1 MAIFYPR
8 RIDPPILFNEKGSR
22 VAACMVIYMTL
33 KLAITAAMALWKTG
47 LPEKAIKYIF
57 DKANVI
63 LLDERS
69 DRESFQ
75 TALEHY
81 PDDELMIYVPDV
93 YQEDIYR
100 IDYARLKEN
109 GIKLI
114 SFDIDDTIDDSF
126 INKLQANAPGL
137 TVTMPGK
144 ARELVQ
150 GLKAMGFTVVLL
162 TNAQQELAEG
172 ACKDLGADYCIARAK
187 KPETSGFEMIASRYG
202 VDKSQMAHVGNSM
215 RADIAGGNKYGVTTC
230 LVRRAGTSMK
240 IVKFVSKTL
249 GVPTKGHLIRER
261 LLERSMWR
269 KHHVY
274 RPGDQY
280 YQLGE
285 EPEYRRQTPPVDKPV
300 VTIFYDGKAPYAAA
314 FNLCRHIQ
322 SMGIEAK
329 LKDAGD
335 YDEGYPGKVIIIGH
349 HDLTKK
355 QLAEVGV
362 LYNSYG
368 LILGYTQDKCVL
380 RVSRSS
386 LGKGKKGRKKFE
398 EYYNT
403 RIHSYKELAATY
415 NVPMQF
421 GSRDE
426 TRKSQYDL
434 IWLIFATHWLYGFL
448 GKTSE
453 LGPGAG
459 IDIAQQ
465 AANDLIQKVTADK
478 DKVYTLEE
486 LLRNTYKANESDG
499 MKILR
504 KHLGDNIAFTC
515 VWADARDERELEESE
530 LLDGELSGYV
540 FTVGGY
546 TIRSAVCLYQDD
558 DEADY
563 TQRVPAGQDAI
574 AQYREA
580 GWRMPSPGNGVR
592 EVQVVSARYNGSG
605 SEGWQH
611 ICIAATSIRWDE
623 SINFIGTLKPSALAP
638 DEQEV
643 LLILKQYTG
652 DSFGVAHWYK
662 LSSDGN
668 VTEYEEHP
676 YDPESFEASWRGR
689 V

>member
-1 MAIFYPR
+1 
-8 RIDPPILFNEKGSR
+8 
-22 VAACMVIYMTL
+22 
-33 KLAITAAMALWKTG
+33 
-47 LPEKAIKYIF
+47 
-57 DKANVI
+57 
-63 LLDERS
+63 
-69 DRESFQ
+69 
-75 TALEHY
+75 
-81 PDDELMIYVPDV
+81 MIYVPDV

-137 TVTMPGK
+137 TVTMPDK

-172 ACKDLGADYCIARAK
+172 ACKDLGADYCIARAR
-187 KPETSGFEMIASRYG
+187 KPEISGFEMIASRYG

-285 EPEYRRQTPPVDKPV
+285 EPEYRRQTPPADKPV

-329 LKDAGD
+329 LKDASD
-335 YDEGYPGKVIIIGH
+335 YDEGCPGKVIIIGH

-368 LILGYTQDKCVL
+368 LMLGYTQDKCVL

-403 RIHSYKELAATY
+403 RILSYKELAASY

-434 IWLIFATHWLYGFL
+434 IWLVFATHWLYGFL
-448 GKTSE
+448 GKTGE
-453 LGPGAG
+453 LGKG
-459 IDIAQQ
+459 DDHDLAQQ
-465 AANDLIQKVTADK
+465 AANDLLQKVNADK
-478 DKVYTLEE
+478 DQVYTLDE
-486 LLRNTYKANESDG
+486 LLRNTYKANESAG
-499 MKILR
+499 MKTLR
-504 KHLGDNIAFTC
+504 THLGEDIVFTG
-515 VWADARDERELEESE
+515 VWADASDERELEDSE
-530 LLDGELSGYV
+530 LLDGELAGYV
-540 FTVGGY
+540 FTVGSY
-546 TIRSAVCLYQDD
+546 TIRSAVCLFRDD

-580 GWRMPSPGNGVR
+580 GWRMPGPGNGVR
-592 EVQVVSARYNGSG
+592 EVQVISARYNDFG
-605 SEGWQH
+605 SEDWQH
-611 ICIAATSIRWDE
+611 VCLAATSLRWDE
-623 SINFIGTLKPSALAP
+623 SINFIATLKPAVSAPA
-638 DEQEV
+638 EQEMLFV
-643 LLILKQYTG
+643 LKQYTG

-668 VTEYEEHP
+668 VTEYQEHP
-676 YDPESFEASWRGR
+676 YDPESFEASWRD
-689 V
+689 

>member
-1 MAIFYPR
+1 M
-8 RIDPPILFNEKGSR
+8 LH
-22 VAACMVIYMTL
+22 
-33 KLAITAAMALWKTG
+33 KLVLNIAKALGRAG
-47 LPEKAIKYIF
+47 LPGKAAQYIY
-57 DKANVI
+57 DKVSAMT
-63 LLDERS
+63 LDERS

-75 TALEHY
+75 AALEHY
-81 PDDELMIYVPDV
+81 SDDELMTYVPDV

-137 TVTMPGK
+137 TVTMPDK

-240 IVKFVSKTL
+240 LVKFVSNTL

-261 LLERSMWR
+261 LLERNMWR

-274 RPGDQY
+274 HPGDQY

-285 EPEYRRQTPPVDKPV
+285 EPEYRRQTPPADKPV
-300 VTIFYDGKAPYAAA
+300 VTIFYDGKAPYTAA

-329 LKDAGD
+329 LKDVGD

-349 HDLTKK
+349 HNLTKK

-368 LILGYTQDKCVL
+368 LMLGYTQDKCVL

-386 LGKGKKGRKKFE
+386 LGKGKKGREKFE

-403 RIHSYKELAATY
+403 RILSYKELAATY

-434 IWLIFATHWLYGFL
+434 
-448 GKTSE
+448 
-453 LGPGAG
+453 
-459 IDIAQQ
+459 
-465 AANDLIQKVTADK
+465 
-478 DKVYTLEE
+478 
-486 LLRNTYKANESDG
+486 
-499 MKILR
+499 M
-504 KHLGDNIAFTC
+504 
-515 VWADARDERELEESE
+515 
-530 LLDGELSGYV
+530 
-540 FTVGGY
+540 
-546 TIRSAVCLYQDD
+546 
-558 DEADY
+558 
-563 TQRVPAGQDAI
+563 
-574 AQYREA
+574 
-580 GWRMPSPGNGVR
+580 
-592 EVQVVSARYNGSG
+592 
-605 SEGWQH
+605 
-611 ICIAATSIRWDE
+611 
-623 SINFIGTLKPSALAP
+623 
-638 DEQEV
+638 
-643 LLILKQYTG
+643 
-652 DSFGVAHWYK
+652 
-662 LSSDGN
+662 
-668 VTEYEEHP
+668 
-676 YDPESFEASWRGR
+676 
-689 V
+689 

>member
-1 MAIFYPR
+1 MA
-8 RIDPPILFNEKGSR
+8 
-22 VAACMVIYMTL
+22 L
-33 KLAITAAMALWKTG
+33 KLALTVAMALWKTG
-47 LPEKAIKYIF
+47 LPEKAAKYVY
-57 DKANVI
+57 DKASAM

-75 TALEHY
+75 AALEHY
-81 PDDELMIYVPDV
+81 SDDELMVYVPDV

-109 GIKLI
+109 GVKLI

-126 INKLQANAPGL
+126 INKLEANAPGM
-137 TVTMPGK
+137 TVTMPDK
-144 ARELVQ
+144 ARELVR
-150 GLKAMGFTVVLL
+150 GLKAMGFTVVL
-162 TNAQQELAEG
+162 Q
-172 ACKDLGADYCIARAK
+172 
-187 KPETSGFEMIASRYG
+187 TSGFEAISSRYG

-240 IVKFVSKTL
+240 LVKFVSKAL

-261 LLERSMWR
+261 LLERNMWR

-285 EPEYRRQTPPVDKPV
+285 EPEYRRQAPPENKSV

-322 SMGIEAK
+322 SMGVDAK
-329 LKDAGD
+329 LKDAD
-335 YDEGYPGKVIIIGH
+335 EYYEGYPGKVIIIGH

-355 QLAEVGV
+355 QLAAVGV
-362 LYNSYG
+362 LYNSNG
-368 LILGYTQDKCVL
+368 LMLGYTRDQFVL
-380 RVSRSS
+380 RVSRSA
-386 LGKGKKGRKKFE
+386 LGKGKKGCKKFE

-434 IWLIFATHWLYGFL
+434 IWLVFATHWLYGFL

-453 LGPGAG
+453 LGQGAG

-499 MKILR
+499 MKTLR

-546 TIRSAVCLYQDD
+546 TIRSTVCLYQDD
-558 DEADY
+558 DETDY
-563 TQRVPAGQDAI
+563 TQQVLARRDMI
-574 AQYREA
+574 AQYQQE
-580 GWRMPSPGNGVR
+580 GWRMLGPGNGVR
-592 EVQVVSARYNGSG
+592 EVQVISARYNGSG

-623 SINFIGTLKPSALAP
+623 GINFIGTLKPSASVP

-643 LLILKQYTG
+643 LFILKQYTG

-676 YDPESFEASWRGR
+676 YNPESFEASWKD
-689 V
+689 

>member
-1 MAIFYPR
+1 M
-8 RIDPPILFNEKGSR
+8 
-22 VAACMVIYMTL
+22 
-33 KLAITAAMALWKTG
+33 WK
-47 LPEKAIKYIF
+47 
-57 DKANVI
+57 
-63 LLDERS
+63 RW
-69 DRESFQ
+69 SF
-75 TALEHY
+75 
-81 PDDELMIYVPDV
+81 
-93 YQEDIYR
+93 IYR

-109 GIKLI
+109 GVKLL

-126 INKLQANAPGL
+126 INKLEANTPGI
-137 TVTMPGK
+137 TVTMPDK
-144 ARELVQ
+144 ARELVR

-187 KPETSGFEMIASRYG
+187 KPETSGFGAISSRYG

-240 IVKFVSKTL
+240 LVKFVSKAL

-261 LLERSMWR
+261 LLERNMWR

-285 EPEYRRQTPPVDKPV
+285 EPEYRRQAPPEDKSV

-322 SMGIEAK
+322 SMGVDAK
-329 LKDAGD
+329 LKDADD
-335 YDEGYPGKVIIIGH
+335 YYEGYPGKVIIIGH

-355 QLAEVGV
+355 QLAAVGV
-362 LYNSYG
+362 LYNSNG
-368 LILGYTQDKCVL
+368 LMLGYTRDQCVL
-380 RVSRSS
+380 RVSRSA

-434 IWLIFATHWLYGFL
+434 IWLVFATHWLYGFL

-453 LGPGAG
+453 LGQGAG
-459 IDIAQQ
+459 IDSAQQ

-499 MKILR
+499 MKTLR

-558 DEADY
+558 EEADY
-563 TQRVPAGQDAI
+563 TQRVPARRDMI
-574 AQYREA
+574 AQYQQEN
-580 GWRMPSPGNGVR
+580 WRMLGHESGVR

-623 SINFIGTLKPSALAP
+623 SINFIGTLKPSAPAP
-638 DEQEV
+638 DEQEM
-643 LLILKQYTG
+643 LFILKQYTG

-668 VTEYEEHP
+668 VAEYEEHP
-676 YDPESFEASWRGR
+676 FDPESFETSWEE
-689 V
+689 

>member
-1 MAIFYPR
+1 MA
-8 RIDPPILFNEKGSR
+8 
-22 VAACMVIYMTL
+22 L
-33 KLAITAAMALWKTG
+33 KLALTVAMALWKTG
-47 LPEKAIKYIF
+47 LPEKAAKYVY
-57 DKANVI
+57 DKASAM

-75 TALEHY
+75 AALEHY
-81 PDDELMIYVPDV
+81 SDDELMVYVPDV

-109 GIKLI
+109 GVKLI
-114 SFDIDDTIDDSF
+114 SFDIDDTIDYSF
-126 INKLQANAPGL
+126 INKLEANTPGI
-137 TVTMPGK
+137 TVTMPDK
-144 ARELVQ
+144 ARELVR

-187 KPETSGFEMIASRYG
+187 KPETSGFGAISSRYG

-240 IVKFVSKTL
+240 LVKFVSKAL

-261 LLERSMWR
+261 LLERNMWR

-285 EPEYRRQTPPVDKPV
+285 EPEYRRQAPPEDKSV

-322 SMGIEAK
+322 SMGVDAK
-329 LKDAGD
+329 LKDADD
-335 YDEGYPGKVIIIGH
+335 YYEGYPGKVIIIGH

-355 QLAEVGV
+355 QLAAVGV
-362 LYNSYG
+362 LYNSNG
-368 LILGYTQDKCVL
+368 LMLGYTRDQFVL
-380 RVSRSS
+380 RVSRSA
-386 LGKGKKGRKKFE
+386 LGKGKKGCKKFE

-434 IWLIFATHWLYGFL
+434 IWLVFATHWLYGFL

-453 LGPGAG
+453 LGQGAG
-459 IDIAQQ
+459 IDSAQQ

-478 DKVYTLEE
+478 GKVYTLEE

-499 MKILR
+499 MKTLR

-515 VWADARDERELEESE
+515 VWADARDERELEE
-530 LLDGELSGYV
+530 
-540 FTVGGY
+540 
-546 TIRSAVCLYQDD
+546 
-558 DEADY
+558 
-563 TQRVPAGQDAI
+563 
-574 AQYREA
+574 
-580 GWRMPSPGNGVR
+580 
-592 EVQVVSARYNGSG
+592 
-605 SEGWQH
+605 
-611 ICIAATSIRWDE
+611 
-623 SINFIGTLKPSALAP
+623 
-638 DEQEV
+638 
-643 LLILKQYTG
+643 
-652 DSFGVAHWYK
+652 
-662 LSSDGN
+662 
-668 VTEYEEHP
+668 
-676 YDPESFEASWRGR
+676 
-689 V
+689 

>member
-1 MAIFYPR
+1 M
-8 RIDPPILFNEKGSR
+8 LH
-22 VAACMVIYMTL
+22 
-33 KLAITAAMALWKTG
+33 KLVLNIAKALGRAG
-47 LPEKAIKYIF
+47 LPGKAAQYIY
-57 DKANVI
+57 DKASAMM
-63 LLDERS
+63 LDERS

-75 TALEHY
+75 AALEHY
-81 PDDELMIYVPDV
+81 SDDELMTYVPDV

-137 TVTMPGK
+137 TVTMPDK

-172 ACKDLGADYCIARAK
+172 ACKDLGADYCIARAR
-187 KPETSGFEMIASRYG
+187 KPEISGFEMIASRYG

-240 IVKFVSKTL
+240 LVKFVSNTL

-261 LLERSMWR
+261 LLERNMWR

-274 RPGDQY
+274 HPGDQY

-285 EPEYRRQTPPVDKPV
+285 EPEYRRQTPPADKPV
-300 VTIFYDGKAPYAAA
+300 VTIFYDGKAPYTAA

-329 LKDAGD
+329 LKDVGD

-368 LILGYTQDKCVL
+368 LMLGYTQDKCVL

-386 LGKGKKGRKKFE
+386 LGKGKKGREKFE

-403 RIHSYKELAATY
+403 RILSYKELAATY

-434 IWLIFATHWLYGFL
+434 MWLVFATHWLYGFL
-448 GKTSE
+448 GKTGE
-453 LGPGAG
+453 LGKGA
-459 IDIAQQ
+459 DHDLAQQ
-465 AANDLIQKVTADK
+465 AANDLVQQINADK
-478 DKVYTLEE
+478 DQVYTLDE
-486 LLRNTYKANESDG
+486 LLRNTYKANESAG
-499 MKILR
+499 MKTLR
-504 KHLGDNIAFTC
+504 THLGEDIAFTG

-530 LLDGELSGYV
+530 LLDGELSGFV
-540 FTVGGY
+540 FTIGSY
-546 TIRSAVCLYQDD
+546 TIRSAVCLYRDD
-558 DEADY
+558 DEIDY
-563 TQRVPAGQDAI
+563 TQRVPAGEDAI
-574 AQYREA
+574 AQYREE
-580 GWRMPSPGNGVR
+580 GWRLLGPGNGVR
-592 EVQVVSARYNGSG
+592 EVQVISARYNGFG
-605 SEGWQH
+605 SVEGWRH
-611 ICIAATSIRWDE
+611 VCLAATSLRWDE
-623 SINFIGTLKPSALAP
+623 SINFIATLKPVASAPA
-638 DEQEV
+638 EQEV
-643 LLILKQYTG
+643 LFILKQYTG

-676 YDPESFEASWRGR
+676 YDPESFEASWRDQA
-689 V
+689 

>member
-1 MAIFYPR
+1 MA
-8 RIDPPILFNEKGSR
+8 
-22 VAACMVIYMTL
+22 L
-33 KLAITAAMALWKTG
+33 KLALTVAMALWKTG
-47 LPEKAIKYIF
+47 LPEKAAKYVY
-57 DKANVI
+57 DKASAM

-75 TALEHY
+75 AALEHY
-81 PDDELMIYVPDV
+81 SDDELMVYVPDV

-109 GIKLI
+109 GVKLI

-126 INKLQANAPGL
+126 INKLEANAPGM
-137 TVTMPGK
+137 TVTMPDK
-144 ARELVQ
+144 ARELVR

-187 KPETSGFEMIASRYG
+187 KPETSGFEAISSRYG

-240 IVKFVSKTL
+240 LVKFVSKAL

-261 LLERSMWR
+261 LLERNMWR

-285 EPEYRRQTPPVDKPV
+285 EPEYRRQAPPENKSV

-322 SMGIEAK
+322 SMGVDAK
-329 LKDAGD
+329 LKDADD
-335 YDEGYPGKVIIIGH
+335 YYEGYPGKVIIIGH

-355 QLAEVGV
+355 QLAAVGV
-362 LYNSYG
+362 LYNSNG
-368 LILGYTQDKCVL
+368 LMLGYTQDQCVL

-403 RIHSYKELAATY
+403 RILSYKELAATY

-421 GSRDE
+421 GSHDE

-434 IWLIFATHWLYGFL
+434 IWLVFATHWLYGFL

-453 LGPGAG
+453 LEQGAG

-465 AANDLIQKVTADK
+465 AANDLIQKVDADK
-478 DKVYTLEE
+478 DAIYTVDE
-486 LLRNTYKANESDG
+486 LLRNTYKANESAG
-499 MKILR
+499 MKTLR
-504 KHLGDNIAFTC
+504 RHLSDDIAFTG
-515 VWADARDERELEESE
+515 VLAEARDERELEEAE

-563 TQRVPAGQDAI
+563 TQQVPAGRDVI
-574 AQYREA
+574 VQYQQE
-580 GWRMPSPGNGVR
+580 GWRMLGPGNGVR
-592 EVQVVSARYNGSG
+592 EVQVISARYNSAG

-611 ICIAATSIRWDE
+611 ICIAATSLRWDE
-623 SINFIGTLKPSALAP
+623 SINFIGTLKTSASAP

-643 LLILKQYTG
+643 LFILKQYTG

-662 LSSDGN
+662 LSSNGN

-676 YDPESFEASWRGR
+676 YDPESFEASWSD
-689 V
+689 

>member
-1 MAIFYPR
+1 M
-8 RIDPPILFNEKGSR
+8 LH
-22 VAACMVIYMTL
+22 
-33 KLAITAAMALWKTG
+33 KLVLNIAKALGRAG
-47 LPEKAIKYIF
+47 LPGKAAQYIY
-57 DKANVI
+57 DKASAMM
-63 LLDERS
+63 LDERS

-75 TALEHY
+75 AALEHY
-81 PDDELMIYVPDV
+81 SDDELMTYVPDV

-137 TVTMPGK
+137 TVTMPDK

-172 ACKDLGADYCIARAK
+172 ACKDLGADYCIARAR
-187 KPETSGFEMIASRYG
+187 KPEISGFEMIASRYG

-240 IVKFVSKTL
+240 LVKFVSNTL

-261 LLERSMWR
+261 LLERNMWR

-274 RPGDQY
+274 HPGDQY

-285 EPEYRRQTPPVDKPV
+285 EPEYRRQTPPADKPV
-300 VTIFYDGKAPYAAA
+300 VTIFYDGKAPYTAA

-329 LKDAGD
+329 LKDVGD

-349 HDLTKK
+349 HNLTKK

-368 LILGYTQDKCVL
+368 LMLGYTQDKCVL

-386 LGKGKKGRKKFE
+386 LGKGKKGREKFE

-403 RIHSYKELAATY
+403 RILSYKELAATY

-434 IWLIFATHWLYGFL
+434 MWLVFATHWLYGFL
-448 GKTSE
+448 GKTGE
-453 LGPGAG
+453 LGKGA
-459 IDIAQQ
+459 DHDLAQQ
-465 AANDLIQKVTADK
+465 AANDLVQQINADK
-478 DKVYTLEE
+478 DQVYTLDE
-486 LLRNTYKANESDG
+486 LLRNTYKANESAG
-499 MKILR
+499 MKTLR
-504 KHLGDNIAFTC
+504 THLGEDIAFTG

-530 LLDGELSGYV
+530 LLDGELSGFV
-540 FTVGGY
+540 FTIGSY
-546 TIRSAVCLYQDD
+546 TIRSAVCLYRDD
-558 DEADY
+558 DEIDY
-563 TQRVPAGQDAI
+563 TQRVPAGEDAI
-574 AQYREA
+574 AQYREES
-580 GWRMPSPGNGVR
+580 WRLLGPGNGVR
-592 EVQVVSARYNGSG
+592 EVQVISARYNGFG
-605 SEGWQH
+605 SVEGWRH
-611 ICIAATSIRWDE
+611 VCLAATSLRWDE
-623 SINFIGTLKPSALAP
+623 SINFIATLKPVASAPA
-638 DEQEV
+638 EQEV
-643 LLILKQYTG
+643 LFILKQYTG

-676 YDPESFEASWRGR
+676 YDPESFEASWRDQA
-689 V
+689 

>member
-1 MAIFYPR
+1 M
-8 RIDPPILFNEKGSR
+8 LH
-22 VAACMVIYMTL
+22 
-33 KLAITAAMALWKTG
+33 KLVLNIAKALGRAG
-47 LPEKAIKYIF
+47 LPGKAAQYIY
-57 DKANVI
+57 DKASAMM
-63 LLDERS
+63 LDERS

-75 TALEHY
+75 AALEHY
-81 PDDELMIYVPDV
+81 SDDELMTYVPDV

-137 TVTMPGK
+137 TVTMPDK

-172 ACKDLGADYCIARAK
+172 ACKDLGADYCIARAR
-187 KPETSGFEMIASRYG
+187 KPEISGFEMIASRYG

-240 IVKFVSKTL
+240 LVKFVSNTL

-261 LLERSMWR
+261 LLERNMWR

-274 RPGDQY
+274 HPGDQY

-285 EPEYRRQTPPVDKPV
+285 EPEYRRQTPPADKPV
-300 VTIFYDGKAPYAAA
+300 VTIFYDGKAPYTAA

-329 LKDAGD
+329 LKDVGD

-349 HDLTKK
+349 HNLTKK

-368 LILGYTQDKCVL
+368 LMLGYTQDKCVL

-386 LGKGKKGRKKFE
+386 LGKGKKGREKFE

-403 RIHSYKELAATY
+403 RILSYKELAATY

-434 IWLIFATHWLYGFL
+434 MWLVFATHWLYGFL
-448 GKTSE
+448 GKTGE
-453 LGPGAG
+453 LGKGA
-459 IDIAQQ
+459 DHDLAQQ
-465 AANDLIQKVTADK
+465 AANDLVQQINADK
-478 DKVYTLEE
+478 DQVYTLDE
-486 LLRNTYKANESDG
+486 LLRNTYKANESAG
-499 MKILR
+499 MKTLR
-504 KHLGDNIAFTC
+504 THLGEDIAFTG

-530 LLDGELSGYV
+530 LLDGELSGFV
-540 FTVGGY
+540 FTIGSY
-546 TIRSAVCLYQDD
+546 TIRSAVCLYRDD
-558 DEADY
+558 DEIDY
-563 TQRVPAGQDAI
+563 TQRVPAGEDAI
-574 AQYREA
+574 AQYREE
-580 GWRMPSPGNGVR
+580 GWRLLGPGNGVR
-592 EVQVVSARYNGSG
+592 EVQVISARYNGFG
-605 SEGWQH
+605 SVEGWRH
-611 ICIAATSIRWDE
+611 VCLAATSLRWDE
-623 SINFIGTLKPSALAP
+623 SINFIATLKPVASAPA
-638 DEQEV
+638 EQEV
-643 LLILKQYTG
+643 LFILKQYTG

-662 LSSDGN
+662 LSFDGN

-676 YDPESFEASWRGR
+676 YDPESFEASWRDQA
-689 V
+689 

>member
-1 MAIFYPR
+1 
-8 RIDPPILFNEKGSR
+8 
-22 VAACMVIYMTL
+22 
-33 KLAITAAMALWKTG
+33 
-47 LPEKAIKYIF
+47 
-57 DKANVI
+57 
-63 LLDERS
+63 
-69 DRESFQ
+69 
-75 TALEHY
+75 
-81 PDDELMIYVPDV
+81 
-93 YQEDIYR
+93 
-100 IDYARLKEN
+100 
-109 GIKLI
+109 
-114 SFDIDDTIDDSF
+114 
-126 INKLQANAPGL
+126 
-137 TVTMPGK
+137 
-144 ARELVQ
+144 
-150 GLKAMGFTVVLL
+150 
-162 TNAQQELAEG
+162 
-172 ACKDLGADYCIARAK
+172 
-187 KPETSGFEMIASRYG
+187 MIASRYG

-285 EPEYRRQTPPVDKPV
+285 EPEYRRQTPPADKPV

-329 LKDAGD
+329 LKDASD
-335 YDEGYPGKVIIIGH
+335 YDEGCPGKVIIIGH

-368 LILGYTQDKCVL
+368 LMLGYTQDKCVL

-403 RIHSYKELAATY
+403 RILSYKELAASY

-434 IWLIFATHWLYGFL
+434 IWLVFATHWLYGFL
-448 GKTSE
+448 GKTGE
-453 LGPGAG
+453 LGKG
-459 IDIAQQ
+459 DDHDLAQQ
-465 AANDLIQKVTADK
+465 AANDLLQKVNADK
-478 DKVYTLEE
+478 DQVYTLDE
-486 LLRNTYKANESDG
+486 LLRNTYKANESAG
-499 MKILR
+499 MKTLR
-504 KHLGDNIAFTC
+504 THLGEDIVFTG
-515 VWADARDERELEESE
+515 VWADASDERELEDSE
-530 LLDGELSGYV
+530 LLDGELAGYV
-540 FTVGGY
+540 FTVGSY
-546 TIRSAVCLYQDD
+546 TIRSAVCLFRDD

-580 GWRMPSPGNGVR
+580 GWRMPGPGNGVR
-592 EVQVVSARYNGSG
+592 EVQVISARYNDFG
-605 SEGWQH
+605 SEDWQH
-611 ICIAATSIRWDE
+611 VCLAATSLRWDE
-623 SINFIGTLKPSALAP
+623 SINFIATLKPAVSAPA
-638 DEQEV
+638 EQEMLFV
-643 LLILKQYTG
+643 LKQYTG

-668 VTEYEEHP
+668 VTEYQEHP
-676 YDPESFEASWRGR
+676 YDPESFEASWRD
-689 V
+689 

>member
-1 MAIFYPR
+1 M
-8 RIDPPILFNEKGSR
+8 LH
-22 VAACMVIYMTL
+22 
-33 KLAITAAMALWKTG
+33 KLVLNIAKALGRAG
-47 LPEKAIKYIF
+47 LPGKAAQYIY
-57 DKANVI
+57 DKASAMM
-63 LLDERS
+63 LDERS

-75 TALEHY
+75 AALEHY
-81 PDDELMIYVPDV
+81 SDDELMTYVPDV

-137 TVTMPGK
+137 TVTMPDK

-172 ACKDLGADYCIARAK
+172 ACKDLGADYCIARAR
-187 KPETSGFEMIASRYG
+187 KPEISGFEMIASRYG

-240 IVKFVSKTL
+240 LVKFVSNTL

-261 LLERSMWR
+261 LLERNMWR

-274 RPGDQY
+274 HPGDQY

-285 EPEYRRQTPPVDKPV
+285 EPEYRRQTPPADKPV
-300 VTIFYDGKAPYAAA
+300 VTIFYDGKAPYTAA

-329 LKDAGD
+329 LKDVGD

-349 HDLTKK
+349 HNLTKK

-368 LILGYTQDKCVL
+368 LMLGYTQDKCVL

-386 LGKGKKGRKKFE
+386 LGKGKKGREKFE

-403 RIHSYKELAATY
+403 RILSYKELAATY

-434 IWLIFATHWLYGFL
+434 MWLVFATHWLYGFL
-448 GKTSE
+448 GKTGE
-453 LGPGAG
+453 LGKG
-459 IDIAQQ
+459 DDHDLAQQ
-465 AANDLIQKVTADK
+465 AANDLLQKVNADK
-478 DKVYTLEE
+478 DQVYTLDE
-486 LLRNTYKANESDG
+486 LLRNTYKANESAG
-499 MKILR
+499 MKTLR
-504 KHLGDNIAFTC
+504 THLGEDIAFTG

-530 LLDGELSGYV
+530 LLDGELSGFV
-540 FTVGGY
+540 FTIGSY
-546 TIRSAVCLYQDD
+546 TIRSAVCLYRDD
-558 DEADY
+558 DEIDY
-563 TQRVPAGQDAI
+563 TQRVPAGEDAI
-574 AQYREA
+574 AQYREE
-580 GWRMPSPGNGVR
+580 GWRLLGPGNGVR
-592 EVQVVSARYNGSG
+592 EVQVISARYNGFG
-605 SEGWQH
+605 SVEGWRH
-611 ICIAATSIRWDE
+611 VCLAATSLRWDE
-623 SINFIGTLKPSALAP
+623 SINFIATLKPVASAPA
-638 DEQEV
+638 EQEV
-643 LLILKQYTG
+643 LFILKQYTG

-676 YDPESFEASWRGR
+676 YDPESFEASWRDQA
-689 V
+689 

>member
-1 MAIFYPR
+1 M
-8 RIDPPILFNEKGSR
+8 LH
-22 VAACMVIYMTL
+22 
-33 KLAITAAMALWKTG
+33 KLVLNIAKALGRAG
-47 LPEKAIKYIF
+47 LPGKAAQYIY
-57 DKANVI
+57 DKASAMM
-63 LLDERS
+63 LDERS

-75 TALEHY
+75 AALEHY
-81 PDDELMIYVPDV
+81 SDDELMTYVPDV

-137 TVTMPGK
+137 TVTMPDK

-172 ACKDLGADYCIARAK
+172 ACKDLGADYCIARAR
-187 KPETSGFEMIASRYG
+187 KPEISGFEMIASRYG

-240 IVKFVSKTL
+240 IVKFVSNTL

-261 LLERSMWR
+261 LLERNMWR

-274 RPGDQY
+274 HPGDQY

-285 EPEYRRQTPPVDKPV
+285 EPEYRRQTPPADKPV
-300 VTIFYDGKAPYAAA
+300 VTIFYDGKAPYTAA

-368 LILGYTQDKCVL
+368 LMLGYTQDKCVL

-386 LGKGKKGRKKFE
+386 LGKGKKGREKFE

-403 RIHSYKELAATY
+403 RILSYKELAATY

-434 IWLIFATHWLYGFL
+434 MWLVFATHWLYGFL
-448 GKTSE
+448 GKTGE
-453 LGPGAG
+453 LGKGA
-459 IDIAQQ
+459 DHDLAQQ
-465 AANDLIQKVTADK
+465 AANDLVQQINADK
-478 DKVYTLEE
+478 DQVYTLDE
-486 LLRNTYKANESDG
+486 LLRNTYKANESAG
-499 MKILR
+499 MKTLR
-504 KHLGDNIAFTC
+504 THLGEDIAFTG

-530 LLDGELSGYV
+530 LLDGELSGFV
-540 FTVGGY
+540 FTIGSY
-546 TIRSAVCLYQDD
+546 TIRSAVCLYRDD
-558 DEADY
+558 DEIDY
-563 TQRVPAGQDAI
+563 TQRVPAGEDAI
-574 AQYREA
+574 AQYREE
-580 GWRMPSPGNGVR
+580 GWRLLGPGNGVR
-592 EVQVVSARYNGSG
+592 EVQVISARYNGFG
-605 SEGWQH
+605 SVEGWRH
-611 ICIAATSIRWDE
+611 VCLAATSLRWDE
-623 SINFIGTLKPSALAP
+623 SINFIATLKPVASAPA
-638 DEQEV
+638 EQEV
-643 LLILKQYTG
+643 LFILKQYTG

-676 YDPESFEASWRGR
+676 YDPESFEASWRDQA
-689 V
+689 

>member
-1 MAIFYPR
+1 M
-8 RIDPPILFNEKGSR
+8 S
-22 VAACMVIYMTL
+22 L
-33 KLAITAAMALWKTG
+33 KAVVNGAKALWKTG
-47 LPEKAIKYIF
+47 LPEKAAKYVY
-57 DKANVI
+57 DKANLI

-69 DRESFQ
+69 DRETFQ
-75 TALEHY
+75 AALEHY
-81 PDDELMIYVPDV
+81 TDDELMVYVPDV

-137 TVTMPGK
+137 TVTMPDK

-172 ACKDLGADYCIARAK
+172 ACKDLGADYCIARAR
-187 KPETSGFEMIASRYG
+187 KPEISGFEMITSRYG

-240 IVKFVSKTL
+240 LVKFVSNTL

-261 LLERSMWR
+261 LLERNMWR

-274 RPGDQY
+274 CPGDQY

-285 EPEYRRQTPPVDKPV
+285 EPEYRRQTPPSDKRV

-322 SMGIEAK
+322 SMEIEAK
-329 LKDAGD
+329 LKGADD
-335 YDEGYPGKVIIIGH
+335 YYEGYPGKVIIIGH

-355 QLAEVGV
+355 QLTEVGI

-368 LILGYTQDKCVL
+368 LMLGCTQDKCVL

-403 RIHSYKELAATY
+403 RILSYKELAASY
-415 NVPMQF
+415 NVPMQL
-421 GSRDE
+421 GSHDE

-434 IWLIFATHWLYGFL
+434 IWLVFATNWLYGFL
-448 GKTSE
+448 GKTGE
-453 LGPGAG
+453 LGKGA
-459 IDIAQQ
+459 DHDLAQQ
-465 AANDLIQKVTADK
+465 AANDLVQKMNADK
-478 DKVYTLEE
+478 DQVYTLDE
-486 LLRNTYKANESDG
+486 LLRNTYKANESAG
-499 MKILR
+499 MKTLR
-504 KHLGDNIAFTC
+504 THLGEDIAFTG
-515 VWADARDERELEESE
+515 VWADASDERELEESE
-530 LLDGELSGYV
+530 LLDGELSGFV
-540 FTVGGY
+540 FTIGSY
-546 TIRSAVCLYQDD
+546 TIRSAVCLYRDD
-558 DEADY
+558 DEIDY
-563 TQRVPAGQDAI
+563 TQRVPAGEDAI
-574 AQYREA
+574 AQYQEE
-580 GWRMPSPGNGVR
+580 GWRMLGPGNGVR
-592 EVQVVSARYNGSG
+592 EVQVISARYNGFG
-605 SEGWQH
+605 SVEGWRH
-611 ICIAATSIRWDE
+611 VCLAATSLRWDE
-623 SINFIGTLKPSALAP
+623 SINFIATLKPVASAPA
-638 DEQEV
+638 EQEV
-643 LLILKQYTG
+643 LFVLKQYTG

-676 YDPESFEASWRGR
+676 YDPESFEASWRD
-689 V
+689 

>member
-1 MAIFYPR
+1 MSLKA
-8 RIDPPILFNEKGSR
+8 
-22 VAACMVIYMTL
+22 VINGA
-33 KLAITAAMALWKTG
+33 KALWKIG
-47 LPEKAIKYIF
+47 LPERAAKYVY
-57 DKANVI
+57 DKVNAI

-75 TALEHY
+75 AALEHY
-81 PDDELMIYVPDV
+81 SDDELMTYVPDV
-93 YQEDIYR
+93 YQEDIYQ

-137 TVTMPGK
+137 TVTMPDK
-144 ARELVQ
+144 ARELVR

-172 ACKDLGADYCIARAK
+172 ACKDLGADYCIARTR

-202 VDKSQMAHVGNSM
+202 VDRSQMAHVGNSM

-240 IVKFVSKTL
+240 LVKFVSKTL
-249 GVPTKGHLIRER
+249 GVPTKGHLIRKR
-261 LLERSMWR
+261 LLERNIWR

-285 EPEYRRQTPPVDKPV
+285 EPEYRRQEANPQAPAADSPV
-300 VTIFYDGKAPYAAA
+300 VTIFYDGKAPYTAA

-322 SMGIEAK
+322 SIGVEAK
-329 LKDAGD
+329 LKAADD
-335 YDEGYPGKVIIIGH
+335 YYDCYPGKVIIIGH

-362 LYNSYG
+362 LHNSYG
-368 LILGYTQDKCVL
+368 LMLGRTQGKCVL
-380 RVSRSS
+380 RASRSS
-386 LGKGKKGRKKFE
+386 LGRGKKGRKKFE

-403 RIHSYKELAATY
+403 RILIHKELAGRY

-434 IWLIFATHWLYGFL
+434 MWLEFAAHWLHGFL
-448 GKTSE
+448 GETDE
-453 LGPGAG
+453 HEREAG

-465 AANDLIQKVTADK
+465 AANDLIQKVNADK
-478 DKVYTLEE
+478 DKVYTLDE
-486 LLRNTYKANESDG
+486 LLQNSYKANESAG
-499 MKILR
+499 TKTLR
-504 KHLGDNIAFTC
+504 THLGEDIVFTG
-515 VWADARDERELEESE
+515 VWADARDERELDETE

-540 FTVGGY
+540 FTIGNY
-546 TIRSAVCLYQDD
+546 TIRSTVCLFRDD
-558 DEADY
+558 DEVDY
-563 TQRVPAGQDAI
+563 TQRIPAGQDTVAR
-574 AQYREA
+574 YLKG
-580 GWRMPSPGNGVR
+580 GWRILGASDGVR
-592 EVQVVSARYNGSG
+592 DVQDISARYNGAV
-605 SEGWQH
+605 SEDWQH
-611 ICIAATSIRWDE
+611 VCLAAASIHWTE
-623 SINFIGTLKPSALAP
+623 SIDFIGTLKPAASAP
-638 DEQEV
+638 DEQESLFV
-643 LLILKQYTG
+643 LKQYTG
-652 DSFGVAHWYK
+652 NSFGVAHWYK
-662 LSSDGN
+662 LSSDGT
-668 VTEYEEHP
+668 VTEYSEHP
-676 YDPESFEASWRGR
+676 YNPESFERSWKD
-689 V
+689 

>member
-1 MAIFYPR
+1 M
-8 RIDPPILFNEKGSR
+8 LH
-22 VAACMVIYMTL
+22 
-33 KLAITAAMALWKTG
+33 KLVLNIAKALGRAG
-47 LPEKAIKYIF
+47 LPGKAAQYIY
-57 DKANVI
+57 DKASAMM
-63 LLDERS
+63 LDERS

-75 TALEHY
+75 AALEHY
-81 PDDELMIYVPDV
+81 SDDELMTYVPDV

-137 TVTMPGK
+137 TVTMPDK

-172 ACKDLGADYCIARAK
+172 ACKDLGADYCIARAR
-187 KPETSGFEMIASRYG
+187 KPEISGFEMIASRYG

-240 IVKFVSKTL
+240 LVKFVSNTL

-261 LLERSMWR
+261 LLERNMWR

-274 RPGDQY
+274 HPGDQY

-285 EPEYRRQTPPVDKPV
+285 EPEYRRQTPPADKPV
-300 VTIFYDGKAPYAAA
+300 VTIFYDGKAPYTAA

-329 LKDAGD
+329 LKDVGD

-349 HDLTKK
+349 HNLTKK

-368 LILGYTQDKCVL
+368 LMLGYTQDKCVL

-386 LGKGKKGRKKFE
+386 LGKGKKGREKFE

-403 RIHSYKELAATY
+403 RILSYKELAATY

-434 IWLIFATHWLYGFL
+434 MWLVFATHWLYGFL
-448 GKTSE
+448 GKTGE
-453 LGPGAG
+453 LGKGA
-459 IDIAQQ
+459 DHDLAQQ
-465 AANDLIQKVTADK
+465 AANDLVQQINADK
-478 DKVYTLEE
+478 DQVYTLDE
-486 LLRNTYKANESDG
+486 LLRNTYKANESAG
-499 MKILR
+499 MKTLR
-504 KHLGDNIAFTC
+504 THLGEDIAFTG

-530 LLDGELSGYV
+530 LLDGELSGFV
-540 FTVGGY
+540 FTIGSY
-546 TIRSAVCLYQDD
+546 TIRSAVCLYRDD
-558 DEADY
+558 DEIDY
-563 TQRVPAGQDAI
+563 TQRVPAGEDAI
-574 AQYREA
+574 AQYREE
-580 GWRMPSPGNGVR
+580 GWRLLGPGNGVR
-592 EVQVVSARYNGSG
+592 EVQVISARYNGFG
-605 SEGWQH
+605 SVEGWRH
-611 ICIAATSIRWDE
+611 VCLAATSLRWDE
-623 SINFIGTLKPSALAP
+623 SINFIATLKPVASAPA
-638 DEQEV
+638 EQEV
-643 LLILKQYTG
+643 LFILKQYTG

-676 YDPESFEASWRGR
+676 YDPESFEASWRDQA
-689 V
+689 

>member
-1 MAIFYPR
+1 M
-8 RIDPPILFNEKGSR
+8 LH
-22 VAACMVIYMTL
+22 
-33 KLAITAAMALWKTG
+33 KLVLNIAKALGRAG
-47 LPEKAIKYIF
+47 LPGKAAQYIY
-57 DKANVI
+57 DKASAMM
-63 LLDERS
+63 LDERS

-75 TALEHY
+75 AALEHY
-81 PDDELMIYVPDV
+81 SDDELMTYVPDV

-137 TVTMPGK
+137 TVTMPDK

-172 ACKDLGADYCIARAK
+172 ACKDLGADYCIARAR
-187 KPETSGFEMIASRYG
+187 KPEISGFEMIASRYG

-240 IVKFVSKTL
+240 LVKFVSNTL

-261 LLERSMWR
+261 LLERNMWR

-274 RPGDQY
+274 HPGDQY

-285 EPEYRRQTPPVDKPV
+285 EPEYRRQTPPADKPV
-300 VTIFYDGKAPYAAA
+300 VTIFYDGKAPYTAA

-368 LILGYTQDKCVL
+368 LMLGYTQDKCVL

-386 LGKGKKGRKKFE
+386 LGKGKKGREKFE

-403 RIHSYKELAATY
+403 RILSYKELAATY

-434 IWLIFATHWLYGFL
+434 MWLVFATHWLYGFL
-448 GKTSE
+448 GKTGE
-453 LGPGAG
+453 LGKGA
-459 IDIAQQ
+459 DHDLAQQ
-465 AANDLIQKVTADK
+465 AANDLVQQINADK
-478 DKVYTLEE
+478 DQVYTLDE
-486 LLRNTYKANESDG
+486 LLRNTYKANESAG
-499 MKILR
+499 MKTLR
-504 KHLGDNIAFTC
+504 THLGEDIAFTG

-530 LLDGELSGYV
+530 LLDGELSGFV
-540 FTVGGY
+540 FTIGSY
-546 TIRSAVCLYQDD
+546 TIRSAVCLYRDD
-558 DEADY
+558 DEIDY
-563 TQRVPAGQDAI
+563 TQRVPAGEDAI
-574 AQYREA
+574 AQYREE
-580 GWRMPSPGNGVR
+580 GWRLLGPGNGVR
-592 EVQVVSARYNGSG
+592 EVQVISARYNGFG
-605 SEGWQH
+605 SVEGWRH
-611 ICIAATSIRWDE
+611 VCLAATSLRWDE
-623 SINFIGTLKPSALAP
+623 SINFIATLKPVASAPA
-638 DEQEV
+638 EQEV
-643 LLILKQYTG
+643 LFILKQYTG

-676 YDPESFEASWRGR
+676 YDPESFEASWRDQA
-689 V
+689 

>member
-1 MAIFYPR
+1 MA
-8 RIDPPILFNEKGSR
+8 
-22 VAACMVIYMTL
+22 L
-33 KLAITAAMALWKTG
+33 KLALTVAMALWKTG
-47 LPEKAIKYIF
+47 LPEKAAKYVY
-57 DKANVI
+57 DKASAM

-75 TALEHY
+75 AALEHY
-81 PDDELMIYVPDV
+81 SDDELMVYVPDV

-109 GIKLI
+109 GVKLI

-126 INKLQANAPGL
+126 INKLEANAPGM
-137 TVTMPGK
+137 TVTMPDK
-144 ARELVQ
+144 ARELVR

-187 KPETSGFEMIASRYG
+187 KPETSGFEAISSRYG

-240 IVKFVSKTL
+240 LVKFVSKAL

-261 LLERSMWR
+261 LLERNMWR

-285 EPEYRRQTPPVDKPV
+285 EPEYRRQAPPEDKSV

-322 SMGIEAK
+322 SMGVDAK
-329 LKDAGD
+329 LKDADD
-335 YDEGYPGKVIIIGH
+335 YYEGYPGKVIIIGH

-355 QLAEVGV
+355 QLAAVGV
-362 LYNSYG
+362 LYNSNG
-368 LILGYTQDKCVL
+368 LMLGYTQDQCVL

-403 RIHSYKELAATY
+403 RILSYKELAATY

-421 GSRDE
+421 GSHDE

-434 IWLIFATHWLYGFL
+434 IWLVFATHWLYGFL

-453 LGPGAG
+453 LEQGAG

-465 AANDLIQKVTADK
+465 AANDLIQKVDADK
-478 DKVYTLEE
+478 DAIYTVDE
-486 LLRNTYKANESDG
+486 LLRNTYKANESAG
-499 MKILR
+499 MKTLR
-504 KHLGDNIAFTC
+504 RHLSDDIAFTG
-515 VWADARDERELEESE
+515 VLAEARDERELEEAE

-563 TQRVPAGQDAI
+563 TQQVPAGRDVI
-574 AQYREA
+574 VQYQQE
-580 GWRMPSPGNGVR
+580 GWRMLGPGNGVR
-592 EVQVVSARYNGSG
+592 EVQVISARYNGSG

-611 ICIAATSIRWDE
+611 ICIAATSLRWDE
-623 SINFIGTLKPSALAP
+623 SINFIGTLKTSASAP

-643 LLILKQYTG
+643 LFILKQYTG

-662 LSSDGN
+662 LSSNGN

-676 YDPESFEASWRGR
+676 YDPESFEASWSD
-689 V
+689 

>member
-1 MAIFYPR
+1 M
-8 RIDPPILFNEKGSR
+8 LH
-22 VAACMVIYMTL
+22 
-33 KLAITAAMALWKTG
+33 KLVLNIAKALGRAG
-47 LPEKAIKYIF
+47 LPGKAAQYIY
-57 DKANVI
+57 DKASAMM
-63 LLDERS
+63 LDERS

-75 TALEHY
+75 AALEHY
-81 PDDELMIYVPDV
+81 SDDELMTYVPDV

-137 TVTMPGK
+137 TVTMPDK

-172 ACKDLGADYCIARAK
+172 ACKDLGADYCIARAR
-187 KPETSGFEMIASRYG
+187 KPEISGFEMIASRYG

-240 IVKFVSKTL
+240 LVKFVSNTL

-261 LLERSMWR
+261 LLERNMWR

-274 RPGDQY
+274 HPGDQY

-285 EPEYRRQTPPVDKPV
+285 EPEYRRQTPPADKPV
-300 VTIFYDGKAPYAAA
+300 VTIFYDGKAPYTAA

-329 LKDAGD
+329 LKDVGD

-349 HDLTKK
+349 HNLTKK

-368 LILGYTQDKCVL
+368 LMLGYTQDKCVL

-386 LGKGKKGRKKFE
+386 LGKGKKGREKFE

-403 RIHSYKELAATY
+403 RILSYKELAATY

-434 IWLIFATHWLYGFL
+434 MWLVFATHWLYGFL
-448 GKTSE
+448 GKTGE
-453 LGPGAG
+453 LGKGA
-459 IDIAQQ
+459 DHDLAQQ
-465 AANDLIQKVTADK
+465 AANDLVQQINADK
-478 DKVYTLEE
+478 DQVYTLDE
-486 LLRNTYKANESDG
+486 LLRNTYKANESAG
-499 MKILR
+499 MKTLR
-504 KHLGDNIAFTC
+504 THLGEDIAFTG

-530 LLDGELSGYV
+530 LLDGELSGFV
-540 FTVGGY
+540 FTIGSY
-546 TIRSAVCLYQDD
+546 TIRSAVCLYRDD
-558 DEADY
+558 DEIDY
-563 TQRVPAGQDAI
+563 TQRVPAGEDAI
-574 AQYREA
+574 AQYREE
-580 GWRMPSPGNGVR
+580 GWRLLGPGNGVR
-592 EVQVVSARYNGSG
+592 EVQVISARYNGFG
-605 SEGWQH
+605 SVEGWRH
-611 ICIAATSIRWDE
+611 VCLAATSLRWDE
-623 SINFIGTLKPSALAP
+623 SINFIATLKPVASAPA
-638 DEQEV
+638 EQEV
-643 LLILKQYTG
+643 LFILKQYTG
-652 DSFGVAHWYK
+652 DSFGVAHWYSK
-662 LSSDGN
+662 NS
-668 VTEYEEHP
+668 
-676 YDPESFEASWRGR
+676 
-689 V
+689 

>member
-1 MAIFYPR
+1 
-8 RIDPPILFNEKGSR
+8 
-22 VAACMVIYMTL
+22 
-33 KLAITAAMALWKTG
+33 
-47 LPEKAIKYIF
+47 
-57 DKANVI
+57 
-63 LLDERS
+63 
-69 DRESFQ
+69 
-75 TALEHY
+75 
-81 PDDELMIYVPDV
+81 MIYVPDV

-109 GIKLI
+109 GVKLI

-137 TVTMPGK
+137 TVTMPDK

-172 ACKDLGADYCIARAK
+172 ACKDLGADYCIARAR
-187 KPETSGFEMIASRYG
+187 KPEISGFEMIASRYG

-240 IVKFVSKTL
+240 LVKFVSNTL
-249 GVPTKGHLIRER
+249 GVPTKEHLIRER
-261 LLERSMWR
+261 LLECNMWR

-274 RPGDQY
+274 CPGDQY

-285 EPEYRRQTPPVDKPV
+285 EPEYRRQTPPSDKRV

-322 SMGIEAK
+322 SMEIEAK
-329 LKDAGD
+329 LKGADD
-335 YDEGYPGKVIIIGH
+335 YYEGYPGKVIIIGH
-349 HDLTKK
+349 HNLTKK

-368 LILGYTQDKCVL
+368 LMLGCTQDKCVL

-403 RIHSYKELAATY
+403 RILSYKELAASY
-415 NVPMQF
+415 NVPMQL
-421 GSRDE
+421 GSHDE

-434 IWLIFATHWLYGFL
+434 IWLVFATNWLYGFL
-448 GKTSE
+448 GKTGE
-453 LGPGAG
+453 LGKGA
-459 IDIAQQ
+459 DHDLAQQ
-465 AANDLIQKVTADK
+465 AANDLVQKMNADK
-478 DKVYTLEE
+478 DQVYTLDE
-486 LLRNTYKANESDG
+486 LLRNTYKANESAG
-499 MKILR
+499 MKTLR
-504 KHLGDNIAFTC
+504 THLGEDIAFTG
-515 VWADARDERELEESE
+515 VWADASDERELEESE
-530 LLDGELSGYV
+530 LLDGELSGFV
-540 FTVGGY
+540 FTIGSY
-546 TIRSAVCLYQDD
+546 TIRSAVCLYRDD
-558 DEADY
+558 DEIDY
-563 TQRVPAGQDAI
+563 TQRVPAGEDAI
-574 AQYREA
+574 AQYQEE
-580 GWRMPSPGNGVR
+580 GWRMLGPGNGVR
-592 EVQVVSARYNGSG
+592 EVQVISARYNGFG
-605 SEGWQH
+605 SVEGWRH
-611 ICIAATSIRWDE
+611 VCLAATSLRWDE
-623 SINFIGTLKPSALAP
+623 SINFIATLKPVASAPA
-638 DEQEV
+638 EQEV
-643 LLILKQYTG
+643 LFVLKQYTG

-676 YDPESFEASWRGR
+676 YDPESFEASWRD
-689 V
+689 

>member
-1 MAIFYPR
+1 MAIFYLR
-8 RIDPPILFNEKGSR
+8 RIDTPILFNEKGSR

-33 KLAITAAMALWKTG
+33 KLAMTAAITLWKTG
-47 LPEKAIKYIF
+47 LPEKAIKYIY

-81 PDDELMIYVPDV
+81 SDDELMIYVPDV

-240 IVKFVSKTL
+240 LVKFVSNML
-249 GVPTKGHLIRER
+249 GVPTKGHLIREK
-261 LLERSMWR
+261 LLERNMWR

-274 RPGDQY
+274 HPGDQY

-285 EPEYRRQTPPVDKPV
+285 EPEYRRQTPPADKPV

-368 LILGYTQDKCVL
+368 LMLGYTQDKCVL

-386 LGKGKKGRKKFE
+386 LGKGRKGRKKFE

-403 RIHSYKELAATY
+403 RILSYKELAASY

-453 LGPGAG
+453 LGQGAG

-499 MKILR
+499 MKTLR

-515 VWADARDERELEESE
+515 VWADARDERELEESK

-546 TIRSAVCLYQDD
+546 TIRSTVCLYQDD

-563 TQRVPAGQDAI
+563 TQQVPARRDMI
-574 AQYREA
+574 AQYQQEN
-580 GWRMPSPGNGVR
+580 WRMLGHESGVR

-643 LLILKQYTG
+643 LFILKQYTG

-662 LSSDGN
+662 LAPDGN

-676 YDPESFEASWRGR
+676 YSPESFEASWKD
-689 V
+689 

>member
-1 MAIFYPR
+1 M
-8 RIDPPILFNEKGSR
+8 LH
-22 VAACMVIYMTL
+22 
-33 KLAITAAMALWKTG
+33 KLVLNIAKALGRAG
-47 LPEKAIKYIF
+47 LPGKAAQYIY
-57 DKANVI
+57 DKASAMM
-63 LLDERS
+63 LDERS

-75 TALEHY
+75 AALEHY
-81 PDDELMIYVPDV
+81 SDDELMTYVPDV

-114 SFDIDDTIDDSF
+114 SFDIDDTINDSF

-137 TVTMPGK
+137 TVTMPDK

-172 ACKDLGADYCIARAK
+172 ACKDLGADYCIARAR
-187 KPETSGFEMIASRYG
+187 KPEISGFEMIASRYG

-240 IVKFVSKTL
+240 LVKFVSNTL

-261 LLERSMWR
+261 LLERNMWR

-274 RPGDQY
+274 HPGDQY

-285 EPEYRRQTPPVDKPV
+285 EPEYRRQTPPADKPV
-300 VTIFYDGKAPYAAA
+300 VTIFYDGKAPYTAA

-329 LKDAGD
+329 LKDVGD

-349 HDLTKK
+349 HNLTKK

-368 LILGYTQDKCVL
+368 LMLGYTQDKCVL

-386 LGKGKKGRKKFE
+386 LGKGKKGREKFE

-403 RIHSYKELAATY
+403 RILSYKELAATY

-434 IWLIFATHWLYGFL
+434 MWLVFATHWLYGFL
-448 GKTSE
+448 GKTGE
-453 LGPGAG
+453 LGKGA
-459 IDIAQQ
+459 DHDLAQQ
-465 AANDLIQKVTADK
+465 AANDLVQQINADK
-478 DKVYTLEE
+478 DQVYTLDE
-486 LLRNTYKANESDG
+486 LLRNTYKANESAG
-499 MKILR
+499 MKTLR
-504 KHLGDNIAFTC
+504 THLGEDIAFTG

-530 LLDGELSGYV
+530 LLDGELSGFV
-540 FTVGGY
+540 FTIGSY
-546 TIRSAVCLYQDD
+546 TIRSAVCLYRDD
-558 DEADY
+558 DEIDY
-563 TQRVPAGQDAI
+563 TQRVPAGEDAI
-574 AQYREA
+574 AQYREE
-580 GWRMPSPGNGVR
+580 GWRLLGPGNGVR
-592 EVQVVSARYNGSG
+592 EVQVISARYNGFG
-605 SEGWQH
+605 SVEGWRH
-611 ICIAATSIRWDE
+611 VCLAATSLRWDE
-623 SINFIGTLKPSALAP
+623 SINFIATLKPVASAPA
-638 DEQEV
+638 EQEV
-643 LLILKQYTG
+643 LFILKQYTG

-676 YDPESFEASWRGR
+676 YDPESFEASWRDQA
-689 V
+689 

>member
-1 MAIFYPR
+1 MA
-8 RIDPPILFNEKGSR
+8 EKLKITLVKSTIGAVPKNKKTV
-22 VAACMVIYMTL
+22 VAL
-33 KLAITAAMALWKTG
+33 G
-47 LPEKAIKYIF
+47 L
-57 DKANVI
+57 
-63 LLDERS
+63 
-69 DRESFQ
+69 
-75 TALEHY
+75 
-81 PDDELMIYVPDV
+81 
-93 YQEDIYR
+93 
-100 IDYARLKEN
+100 
-109 GIKLI
+109 
-114 SFDIDDTIDDSF
+114 
-126 INKLQANAPGL
+126 NKIGK
-137 TVTMPGK
+137 TVTMPDK
-144 ARELVQ
+144 ARELVR

-240 IVKFVSKTL
+240 LVKFVSNML
-249 GVPTKGHLIRER
+249 GVPTKGHLIREK
-261 LLERSMWR
+261 LLERNMWR

-274 RPGDQY
+274 HPGDQY

-285 EPEYRRQTPPVDKPV
+285 EPEYRRQTPPADKPV
-300 VTIFYDGKAPYAAA
+300 VTIFYDGKAPYTAA

-368 LILGYTQDKCVL
+368 LMLGYTQDKCVL

-386 LGKGKKGRKKFE
+386 LGKGRKGHKKFE

-403 RIHSYKELAATY
+403 RILSYKELAASY

-453 LGPGAG
+453 LGQGAG

-499 MKILR
+499 MKTLR

-530 LLDGELSGYV
+530 LLDGELSGYA

-546 TIRSAVCLYQDD
+546 TIRSTVCLYQDD

-563 TQRVPAGQDAI
+563 TQQVPARRDMI
-574 AQYREA
+574 AQYQQEN
-580 GWRMPSPGNGVR
+580 WRMLGHESGVR

-623 SINFIGTLKPSALAP
+623 SINFIAALKPAASAPA
-638 DEQEV
+638 EQEV
-643 LLILKQYTG
+643 LFILKQYTG

-676 YDPESFEASWRGR
+676 YNPESFEASWKD
-689 V
+689 

>member
-1 MAIFYPR
+1 M
-8 RIDPPILFNEKGSR
+8 LH
-22 VAACMVIYMTL
+22 
-33 KLAITAAMALWKTG
+33 KLVLNIAKALGRAG
-47 LPEKAIKYIF
+47 LPGKAAQYIY
-57 DKANVI
+57 DKASAMM
-63 LLDERS
+63 LDERS

-75 TALEHY
+75 AALEHY
-81 PDDELMIYVPDV
+81 SDDELMTYVPDV

-137 TVTMPGK
+137 TVTMPDK

-172 ACKDLGADYCIARAK
+172 ACKDLGADYCIARAR
-187 KPETSGFEMIASRYG
+187 KPEISGFEMIASRYG

-240 IVKFVSKTL
+240 LVKFVSNML
-249 GVPTKGHLIRER
+249 GVPTKGHLIREK
-261 LLERSMWR
+261 LLERNMWR

-274 RPGDQY
+274 HPGDQY

-285 EPEYRRQTPPVDKPV
+285 EPEYRRQTPPADKPV

-329 LKDAGD
+329 LKDVGD

-349 HDLTKK
+349 HNLTKK

-368 LILGYTQDKCVL
+368 LMLGYTQDKCVL

-386 LGKGKKGRKKFE
+386 LGKGKKGREKFE

-403 RIHSYKELAATY
+403 RILSYKELAATY

-434 IWLIFATHWLYGFL
+434 MWLVFATHWLYGFL
-448 GKTSE
+448 GKTGE
-453 LGPGAG
+453 LGKGA
-459 IDIAQQ
+459 DHDLAQQ
-465 AANDLIQKVTADK
+465 AANDLVQQINADK
-478 DKVYTLEE
+478 DQVYTLDE
-486 LLRNTYKANESDG
+486 LLRNTYKANESAG
-499 MKILR
+499 MKTLR
-504 KHLGDNIAFTC
+504 THLGEDIAFTG

-530 LLDGELSGYV
+530 LLDGELSGFV
-540 FTVGGY
+540 FTIGSY
-546 TIRSAVCLYQDD
+546 TIRSAVCLYRDD
-558 DEADY
+558 DEIDY
-563 TQRVPAGQDAI
+563 TQRVPAGEDAI
-574 AQYREA
+574 AQYREE
-580 GWRMPSPGNGVR
+580 GWRLLGPGNGVR
-592 EVQVVSARYNGSG
+592 EVQVISARYNGFG
-605 SEGWQH
+605 SVEGWRH
-611 ICIAATSIRWDE
+611 VCLAATSLRWDE
-623 SINFIGTLKPSALAP
+623 SINFIATLKPVASAPA
-638 DEQEV
+638 EQEV
-643 LLILKQYTG
+643 LFILKQYTG

-676 YDPESFEASWRGR
+676 YDPESFEASWRDQA
-689 V
+689 

>member
-1 MAIFYPR
+1 MA
-8 RIDPPILFNEKGSR
+8 
-22 VAACMVIYMTL
+22 L
-33 KLAITAAMALWKTG
+33 KLALTVAMALWKTG
-47 LPEKAIKYIF
+47 LPEKAAKYVY
-57 DKANVI
+57 DKASAM

-75 TALEHY
+75 AALEHY
-81 PDDELMIYVPDV
+81 SDDELMVYVPDV

-109 GIKLI
+109 GIRLL

-126 INKLQANAPGL
+126 INKLEANAPGM
-137 TVTMPGK
+137 TVTMPDK
-144 ARELVQ
+144 ARELVR

-187 KPETSGFEMIASRYG
+187 KPETSGFEAISSKYG

-240 IVKFVSKTL
+240 LVKFVSKVL

-261 LLERSMWR
+261 LLERNIWR

-274 RPGDQY
+274 RSGDQY

-285 EPEYRRQTPPVDKPV
+285 KPEYRRQAPPVDKSV

-322 SMGIEAK
+322 SMGVDAK
-329 LKDAGD
+329 LKDADD
-335 YDEGYPGKVIIIGH
+335 YYEGYPGKVIIIGH

-355 QLAEVGV
+355 QLAAVGV
-362 LYNSYG
+362 LYNSNG
-368 LILGYTQDKCVL
+368 LMLGYTQDQCVL

-403 RIHSYKELAATY
+403 RILSYKELATTY

-421 GSRDE
+421 GFRDE

-434 IWLIFATHWLYGFL
+434 IWLVFATHWLYGFL

-453 LGPGAG
+453 LEQGAG

-465 AANDLIQKVTADK
+465 AANDLIQKVDADK
-478 DKVYTLEE
+478 DAIYTVDE
-486 LLRNTYKANESDG
+486 LLRNTYKANESAG
-499 MKILR
+499 MKTLR
-504 KHLGDNIAFTC
+504 RHLSDDIAFTG
-515 VWADARDERELEESE
+515 VLAEARDERELEEAE

-563 TQRVPAGQDAI
+563 TQQVPAGRDVI
-574 AQYREA
+574 VQYQQE
-580 GWRMPSPGNGVR
+580 GWRMLGPGNGVR
-592 EVQVVSARYNGSG
+592 EVQVISARYNSAG

-611 ICIAATSIRWDE
+611 ICIAATSLRWDE
-623 SINFIGTLKPSALAP
+623 SINFIGTLKTSASAP

-643 LLILKQYTG
+643 LFILKQYTG

-662 LSSDGN
+662 LSSNGN

-676 YDPESFEASWRGR
+676 YDPESFEASWSD
-689 V
+689 

>member
-1 MAIFYPR
+1 MA
-8 RIDPPILFNEKGSR
+8 
-22 VAACMVIYMTL
+22 L
-33 KLAITAAMALWKTG
+33 KLALTVAMALWKTG
-47 LPEKAIKYIF
+47 LPEKAAKYVY
-57 DKANVI
+57 DKASAM

-75 TALEHY
+75 AALEHY
-81 PDDELMIYVPDV
+81 SDDELMVYVPDV

-109 GIKLI
+109 GVKLI

-126 INKLQANAPGL
+126 INKLEANAPGM
-137 TVTMPGK
+137 TVTMPDK
-144 ARELVQ
+144 ARELVR

-187 KPETSGFEMIASRYG
+187 KPETSGFEAISSRYG

-240 IVKFVSKTL
+240 LVKFVSKVL

-261 LLERSMWR
+261 LLERNIWR

-274 RPGDQY
+274 RSGDQY

-285 EPEYRRQTPPVDKPV
+285 KPEYRRQAPPVDKSV

-322 SMGIEAK
+322 SMGVDAK
-329 LKDAGD
+329 LKDADD
-335 YDEGYPGKVIIIGH
+335 YYEGYPGKVIIIGH

-355 QLAEVGV
+355 QLAAVGV
-362 LYNSYG
+362 LYNSNG
-368 LILGYTQDKCVL
+368 LMLGYTRDQFVL
-380 RVSRSS
+380 RVSRSA

-403 RIHSYKELAATY
+403 RILSYKELAATY

-434 IWLIFATHWLYGFL
+434 IWLVFATHWLYGFL

-453 LGPGAG
+453 LEQGAG

-465 AANDLIQKVTADK
+465 AANDLIQKVDADK
-478 DKVYTLEE
+478 DAIYTVDE
-486 LLRNTYKANESDG
+486 LLRNTYKANESAG
-499 MKILR
+499 MKTLR
-504 KHLGDNIAFTC
+504 RHLSDDIAFTG
-515 VWADARDERELEESE
+515 VLAEARDERELEEAE

-563 TQRVPAGQDAI
+563 TQQVPAGRDVI
-574 AQYREA
+574 VQYQQE
-580 GWRMPSPGNGVR
+580 GWRMLGPGNGVR
-592 EVQVVSARYNGSG
+592 EVQVISARYNSAG

-611 ICIAATSIRWDE
+611 ICIAATSLRWDE
-623 SINFIGTLKPSALAP
+623 SINFIGTLKTSASAP

-643 LLILKQYTG
+643 LFILKQYTG

-662 LSSDGN
+662 LSSNGN

-676 YDPESFEASWRGR
+676 YDPESFEASWSD
-689 V
+689 